1 MSFSLRNLLIIILL
15 GVVGGLTI
23 SLLDI
28 KPTPIVWVTFFIIVF
43 AILVGKNVYILKLS
57 TNMNTVERYVKNSKH
72 PYYRFLYAYLHD
84 NDADAE
90 KELAKITS
98 DKLRAY
104 ITILVELGRG
114 NYDLVEKNLD
124 KIHSK
129 EHRDYYSA
137 HLALLKNNQDVYNE
151 HRSGVKNRIYQLS
164 LDAEMAYQQGN
175 TVEAERF
182 GQQAIA
188 ESKGVQRYL
197 MIKTLEKNKR
207 NPNRNSYF

>member
-43 AILVGKNVYILKLS
+43 AILVGKNVYILKFS

-98 DKLRAY
+98 DKLRVY
-104 ITILVELGRG
+104 ITILIELGRG
-114 NYDLVEKNLD
+114 NYDLVEKNLN
-124 KIHSK
+124 KFHSK

-137 HLALLKNNQDVYNE
+137 HLALLKNSQDVYNE